1 MVITVA
7 VNPIVMRVKRDVNFI
22 RMMSLYS
29 EFFVLNFFNA
39 GTNKPN
45 YFLLNKIE
53 LLIQVKD
60 IMNSKISLCKF
71 IDKICN
77 RDNKLKIVLHD
88 IIT

>member
-1 MVITVA
+1 M
-7 VNPIVMRVKRDVNFI
+7 
-22 RMMSLYS
+22 
-29 EFFVLNFFNA
+29 
-39 GTNKPN
+39 
-45 YFLLNKIE
+45 LNKIE

-77 RDNKLKIVLHD
+77 RDNKLKVVLHD